1 MENAEPNIQ
10 YCVNL
15 FMVSN
20 MEASLKFY
28 VDGLGFTLRNT
39 WTPHS
44 KIEWCWL
51 QRDGGP
57 LMLQEFRTSETKPY
71 LMGDKPGAGVSAW
84 FQCRDSLV
92 LYQEFT
98 AKGVA
103 VDEPFVGNG
112 LWDVSLK
119 DPDGY
124 GLHFESPTDV
134 PEETMY
140 SDWMASEG
148 KGER

>member
-1 MENAEPNIQ
+1 MEPNIQ
-10 YCVNL
+10 FCANL
-15 FMVSN
+15 FMVSS

-28 VDGLGFTLRNT
+28 VDGLGFKLVNT
-39 WTPHS
+39 WTPRG

-57 LMLQEFRTSETKPY
+57 LMLQEVRVSEDKTY
-71 LMGDKPGAGVSAW
+71 LMSDKPGAGISVW

-92 LYQEFT
+92 LYREFVE
-98 AKGVA
+98 KGIA
-103 VDEPFVGNG
+103 VKEPFVGNG
-112 LWDVSLK
+112 LWDVSLT

-124 GLHFESPTDV
+124 SLHFESPTDV

-140 SDWMASEG
+140 SEWLKSEV
-148 KGER
+148 KG